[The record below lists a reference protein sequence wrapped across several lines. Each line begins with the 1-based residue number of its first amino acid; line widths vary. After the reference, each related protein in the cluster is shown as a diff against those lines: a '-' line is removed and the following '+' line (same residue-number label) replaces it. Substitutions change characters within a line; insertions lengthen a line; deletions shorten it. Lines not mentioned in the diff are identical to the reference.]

1 MIRDIMEESLK
12 AFDQKLV
19 LSKHVEVFTWL
30 RLRIGIFHFKGKRG
44 ERHRECSSDTPNINQ
59 FCMSNCF
66 GDVFLIR
73 CFLCSKSILQM
84 KMEKLT

>member
-44 ERHRECSSDTPNINQ
+44 RKAS
-59 FCMSNCF
+59 
-66 GDVFLIR
+66 
-73 CFLCSKSILQM
+73 
-84 KMEKLT
+84 